1 MVCLIS
7 GEDETAGQWLKAQW
21 PQPFTRLEADR
32 PLCQWF
38 GHPLTAEIFRLTCLI
53 LGFRGRGIFFPKEL
67 SGCAILSPTD
77 AVPAASKGLSARNL
91 VRRIWTASQH
101 RDANR
106 METVT
111 TDEQMVEQALS
122 GDPEAFGEIV
132 RRWERRIF
140 ALSFGM
146 LGREED
152 ARDATQET
160 FLAAFRNLRG
170 FRGEAKVSSWL
181 HRIAVNQCITRQ
193 RRAKVRSETA
203 LEDEAEKNAAVF
215 ALPAEVSPARTAEHR
230 EISFAVRKAVSTLP
244 PDLRQVVVMKE
255 FEELTFQEISEV
267 LEVPLS
273 TVKSRLYTALRQL
286 QMRLHKFG
294 QPKA

>member
-1 MVCLIS
+1 MRERHLERATRRAAS
-7 GEDETAGQWLKAQW
+7 TYQMETA
-21 PQPFTRLEADR
+21 T
-32 PLCQWF
+32 
-38 GHPLTAEIFRLTCLI
+38 
-53 LGFRGRGIFFPKEL
+53 
-67 SGCAILSPTD
+67 S
-77 AVPAASKGLSARNL
+77 
-91 VRRIWTASQH
+91 
-101 RDANR
+101 
-106 METVT
+106 
-111 TDEQMVEQALS
+111 DEQMVERALS
-122 GDPEAFGEIV
+122 GEPEAFGEIV

-193 RRAKVRSETA
+193 RRAKVRGETA
-203 LEDEAEKNAAVF
+203 LEDEAEKNAAIF
-215 ALPAEVSPARTAEHR
+215 AIPADASPARTAESVER
-230 EISFAVRKAVSTLP
+230 SLAVKRAVSALP
-244 PDLRQVVVMKE
+244 AELRQVVVMKE
-255 FEELTFQEISEV
+255 FEELTFQEISEA
-267 LEVPLS
+267 LELPLS

-294 QPKA
+294 EPAR

>member
-1 MVCLIS
+1 M
-7 GEDETAGQWLKAQW
+7 DTA
-21 PQPFTRLEADR
+21 
-32 PLCQWF
+32 
-38 GHPLTAEIFRLTCLI
+38 
-53 LGFRGRGIFFPKEL
+53 
-67 SGCAILSPTD
+67 
-77 AVPAASKGLSARNL
+77 
-91 VRRIWTASQH
+91 
-101 RDANR
+101 
-106 METVT
+106 T
-111 TDEQMVEQALS
+111 TDEQMVERALS

-140 ALSFGM
+140 ALAFGM

-203 LEDEAEKNAAVF
+203 LEDEAEKNVAVF
-215 ALPAEVSPARTAEHR
+215 ISPTDVSPARVVENR
-230 EISFAVRKAVSTLP
+230 ESSIAVRRAVCALP
-244 PDLRQVVVMKE
+244 TELRQVVVMKE
-255 FEELTFQEISEV
+255 FEELTFQEISDV
-267 LEVPLS
+267 LGVPLS

-294 QPKA
+294 NGDV

>member
-1 MVCLIS
+1 
-7 GEDETAGQWLKAQW
+7 
-21 PQPFTRLEADR
+21 
-32 PLCQWF
+32 
-38 GHPLTAEIFRLTCLI
+38 
-53 LGFRGRGIFFPKEL
+53 
-67 SGCAILSPTD
+67 
-77 AVPAASKGLSARNL
+77 
-91 VRRIWTASQH
+91 
-101 RDANR
+101 

-111 TDEQMVEQALS
+111 TDEQMVERALS

-140 ALSFGM
+140 ALAFGM

-215 ALPAEVSPARTAEHR
+215 ALPDDVSPARAAEYR
-230 EISFAVRKAVSTLP
+230 EVSSAVRKAVCALP
-244 PDLRQVVVMKE
+244 ADLRQVVVMKE
-255 FEELTFQEISEV
+255 FEELTFQEISDV
-267 LEVPLS
+267 LDVPLS

-286 QMRLHKFG
+286 QMRLQKFG
-294 QPKA
+294 DANA

>member
-1 MVCLIS
+1 
-7 GEDETAGQWLKAQW
+7 
-21 PQPFTRLEADR
+21 
-32 PLCQWF
+32 
-38 GHPLTAEIFRLTCLI
+38 
-53 LGFRGRGIFFPKEL
+53 
-67 SGCAILSPTD
+67 
-77 AVPAASKGLSARNL
+77 
-91 VRRIWTASQH
+91 
-101 RDANR
+101 

-111 TDEQMVEQALS
+111 NDEQMVELALS

-140 ALSFGM
+140 ALAFGM

-160 FLAAFRNLRG
+160 FLSAFRNLRN

-181 HRIAVNQCITRQ
+181 HRIAVNQCISRQ

-215 ALPAEVSPARTAEHR
+215 ALPMDASPARGAEDTER
-230 EISFAVRKAVSTLP
+230 SKAVRRAVSALP
-244 PDLRQVVVMKE
+244 ADLRQVVVMKE
-255 FEELTFQEISEV
+255 FEELTFQEIADA
-267 LEVPLS
+267 LELPLS

-286 QMRLHKFG
+286 QMRLQKFG
-294 QPKA
+294 DEASA